1 MGTPKTVHGNFP
13 SFGVFVSQDSQECSP
28 FYLIGELHFSLLKNP
43 LKIKR
48 CCRTLML
55 SKV

>member
-1 MGTPKTVHGNFP
+1 VGTPKTVHGNFP